1 MELPWGGPED
11 DRERKKFPLI
21 LTTTYGNALRAN
33 ISNVEVWKP
42 APAAVGVIPVRNA
55 GERWKASRKDGFHVL
70 RHTYA
75 SVILEAGES
84 VVTLARWLGHSTPTI
99 TLPSR
104 PVSGTLFGRL
114 REEGRSIAQILP
126 SGLGRSF

>member
-11 DRERKKFPLI
+11 DRERQKLPLI
-21 LTTTYGNALRAN
+21 LTTTYGDALRAN
-33 ISNVEVWKP
+33 IFNVEVWKP
-42 APAAVGVIPVRNA
+42 ALAVAGVIPVRNE

-99 TLPSR
+99 TLDFYAHFMPEAGGKGRGAIDALLFSPAARER
-104 PVSGTLFGRL
+104 P
-114 REEGRSIAQILP
+114 
-126 SGLGRSF
+126 

>member
-11 DRERKKFPLI
+11 DRERRKFPLI

-33 ISNVEVWKP
+33 IFNVEVWKP
-42 APAAVGVIPVRNA
+42 ALAAAGVIPVRNE

-99 TLPSR
+99 TLDFNAHFMPEAGGKGRGAIDALLNRSDR
-104 PVSGTLFGRL
+104 GTAG
-114 REEGRSIAQILP
+114 
-126 SGLGRSF
+126 